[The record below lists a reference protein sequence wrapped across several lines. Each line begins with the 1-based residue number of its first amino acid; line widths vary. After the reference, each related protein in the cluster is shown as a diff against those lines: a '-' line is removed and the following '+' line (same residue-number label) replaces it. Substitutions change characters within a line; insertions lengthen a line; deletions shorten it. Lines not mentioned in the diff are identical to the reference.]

1 MEEFD
6 ILIENAAIVE
16 GTGGAEYKGSLGVI
30 GDKIVDLGD
39 VKGDAKKVIDAKGL
53 TALPGFVDA
62 HSHADMTFL
71 WFPKCE
77 SYVMQGVTTIVGGM
91 CGGSFAPIGEY
102 LRLPRAIT
110 RDHLFSLDPYKY
122 YPSKPYYHIEQV
134 NEWMKE
140 LYGWTIDWETM
151 GGFFEKVETSG
162 ISMNY
167 APLVGHGNIR
177 TCVMGLDYKRHA
189 TDDELNKMQVLI
201 SEAMDDGCIGMSAG
215 LDYDPDVFAT
225 QEEIIH
231 GVKVLKEYNGI
242 YHPHWRRTGRRR
254 DVAAGHLPNEKISA
268 LMECVDVY
276 KKTGV
281 RLHIAHLS
289 TGWNI
294 YPEPSKELDNAN
306 LKETIDMIAG
316 ESNGELDITWDAIPY
331 LVRGSRALGEAM
343 PYLCAFLAPWLRELG
358 SREALGKWL
367 KVKDFREEIKEAVR
381 QGRWFIRVA
390 YNPNVNPK
398 WAENIIIVKS
408 EVPHIEGKSIAEIAK
423 QRDKDS
429 WDTWFDLIS
438 EDPDTRSVTTG
449 IHRWNNLYYTHP
461 LGMVGLDTDVCDD
474 NFQFN
479 QPPWSVRG
487 INTYSAY
494 PLIFNKLVRDS
505 NTLSLEEFVQKTSTM
520 PARVHNIRNR
530 GTITEGS
537 FADIVLLDVPNVEV
551 LSTELEPRV
560 YPEGI
565 EYVITNG
572 VVVKEKGQHTGAK
585 PGRVLKRTD

>member
-1 MEEFD
+1 
-6 ILIENAAIVE
+6 
-16 GTGGAEYKGSLGVI
+16 
-30 GDKIVDLGD
+30 
-39 VKGDAKKVIDAKGL
+39 
-53 TALPGFVDA
+53 
-62 HSHADMTFL
+62 
-71 WFPKCE
+71 
-77 SYVMQGVTTIVGGM
+77 
-91 CGGSFAPIGEY
+91 
-102 LRLPRAIT
+102 
-110 RDHLFSLDPYKY
+110 
-122 YPSKPYYHIEQV
+122 
-134 NEWMKE
+134 
-140 LYGWTIDWETM
+140 
-151 GGFFEKVETSG
+151 
-162 ISMNY
+162 
-167 APLVGHGNIR
+167 
-177 TCVMGLDYKRHA
+177 
-189 TDDELNKMQVLI
+189 DDELNKMQVLI

-585 PGRVLKRTD
+585 PGRV